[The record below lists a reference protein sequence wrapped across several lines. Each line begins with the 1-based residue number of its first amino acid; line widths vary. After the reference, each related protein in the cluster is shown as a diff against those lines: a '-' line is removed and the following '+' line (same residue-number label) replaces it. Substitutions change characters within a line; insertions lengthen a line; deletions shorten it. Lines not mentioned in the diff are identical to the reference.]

1 MLWIAWKMLIGNRAK
16 YLGIVFGVAF
26 AALLIAQQSS
36 IFCGLMAL
44 TVSQILDVEGA
55 GIWVMDPKVKFV
67 DDVKPMADTH
77 LYRVR
82 GVPGVDWAV
91 KFYKG
96 VARARLSG
104 GEYEQVILLGLD
116 DATSVGAPVSM
127 VEGSIDDLRTPD
139 SVIMDVVGY
148 GKLWPGEPFERG
160 RTIEMNDRRAV
171 VVGLARARKTFQSF
185 PVVYSRYSQAIR
197 FAPPERKVLSFVL
210 AEPAPGEDATEV
222 ARRISDQ
229 TGLQALTRKEFLRK
243 TIVYYLLHTGIP
255 LNFGITVFLG
265 FLVGTAIAGQT
276 FYLFIVENI
285 RQFGA
290 LKAMGAGNGTI
301 LLMVVAQALHV
312 GIVGLGVG
320 VGLAALFGRGTQ
332 GLSKLSFYMPWQVL
346 AMTGAAVFVIVLLAS
361 LLSIRKVFVLD
372 PAIVFRG

>member
-55 GIWVMDPKVKFV
+55 GVWVMDPKVKYV

-82 GVPGVDWAV
+82 GVSGVDWAV
-91 KFYKG
+91 RFYKG
-96 VARARLSG
+96 IARARLESG
-104 GEYEQVILLGLD
+104 SYEQVILLGLD
-116 DATSVGAPVSM
+116 DATFIGAPLNM
-127 VEGSIDDLRTPD
+127 IEGSIDDLRAPD
-139 SVIMDVVGY
+139 AVIMDVVGY
-148 GKLWPGEPFERG
+148 RKLWPEEPFKRG
-160 RTIEMNDRRAV
+160 RIIEMNDRRAV
-171 VVGLARARKTFQSF
+171 IVGLARARKTFQSF
-185 PVVYSRYSQAIR
+185 PVVYTRYSQAVR

-210 AEPAPGEDATEV
+210 AEPAPGIAAAELAE
-222 ARRISDQ
+222 RIRSQ
-229 TGLQALTRKEFLRK
+229 TGLQALSRDAFLDK
-243 TIVYYLLHTGIP
+243 TIRYYLLNTGIP
-255 LNFGITVFLG
+255 INFGITVGLG

-276 FYLFIVENI
+276 FYLFIVENL

-290 LKAMGAGNGTI
+290 LKAMGTGNGTI
-301 LLMVVAQALHV
+301 LLMVLAQALHV
-312 GIVGLGVG
+312 GLVGLGVG
-320 VGLAALFGRGTQ
+320 VGLAALFGWGTRSF
-332 GLSKLSFYMPWQVL
+332 SKLSFYMPWQVL
-346 AMTGAAVFVIVLLAS
+346 VITAVAVFLIVLLAS
-361 LLSIRKVFVLD
+361 LLSIRRVFIVD

>member
-36 IFCGLMAL
+36 IFCGLMSL
-44 TVSQILDVEGA
+44 TVSQILDIEGA

-91 KFYKG
+91 RLYKG
-96 VARARLSG
+96 IARARLEG

-116 DATSVGAPVSM
+116 DATFVGAPLTM
-127 VEGSIDDLRTPD
+127 VEGSVDDLRIPD
-139 SVIMDVVGY
+139 AVIMDVVGY
-148 GKLWPGEPFERG
+148 GRLWPGEPFRSG

-171 VVGLARARKTFQSF
+171 IVGLARARKTFQSF

-210 AEPAPGEDATEV
+210 AEPAPGLDSGEV
-222 ARRISDQ
+222 AARIAAR
-229 TGLQALTRKEFLRK
+229 TGLQALTRADFIRK

-255 LNFGITVFLG
+255 MNFAITVGLG

-290 LKAMGAGNGTI
+290 LKAMGTGNGTI
-301 LLMVVAQALHV
+301 LCMVVAQALHV
-312 GIVGLGVG
+312 GLVGLGVG
-320 VGLAALFGRGTQ
+320 VGLAALFGWSTQ
-332 GLSKLSFYMPWQVL
+332 SLSKLSFFMPWQVL
-346 AMTGAAVFVIVLLAS
+346 ALTTTAVFLIVLLAS
-361 LLSIRKVFVLD
+361 LLSIRRVFVID
-372 PAIVFRG
+372 PAIVFRS

>member
-55 GIWVMDPKVKFV
+55 GVWAMDPKVKYV

-82 GVPGVDWAV
+82 GVAGVDWAV
-91 KFYKG
+91 RLYKG
-96 VARARLSG
+96 IARARLEG
-104 GEYEQVILLGLD
+104 GSYEQVILLGLD
-116 DATSVGAPVSM
+116 DATFIGAPLNM
-127 VEGSIDDLRTPD
+127 IEGSIDDLRSPD
-139 SVIMDVVGY
+139 AVIMDVVGY
-148 GKLWPGEPFERG
+148 RKLWPDEPFQRG
-160 RTIEMNDRRAV
+160 RVIEMNDRRAV
-171 VVGLARARKTFQSF
+171 IVGLAKVRKTFQSF
-185 PVVYSRYSQAIR
+185 PVVYTRYSQAVR

-210 AEPAPGEDATEV
+210 AEPAPGISPAEL
-222 ARRISDQ
+222 ARRISAQ
-229 TGLQALTRKEFLRK
+229 TGLQALSRDDFLAK
-243 TIVYYLLHTGIP
+243 TIRYYLLNTGIP
-255 LNFGITVFLG
+255 INFGITVGLG

-276 FYLFIVENI
+276 FYLFIVENL

-290 LKAMGAGNGTI
+290 LKAMGTGNGTI
-301 LLMVVAQALHV
+301 LLMVLAQALHV
-312 GIVGLGVG
+312 GLVGLGVG
-320 VGLAALFGRGTQ
+320 VGLAALFGWATRSF
-332 GLSKLSFYMPWQVL
+332 SKLSFYMPWQVL
-346 AMTGAAVFVIVLLAS
+346 LITGVAVFLIVLLAS
-361 LLSIRKVFVLD
+361 LLSIRRVFVVD